1 MSEYDEAFAAPA
13 EAPKIDVVGHA
24 ERYVIGALLK
34 DTSILRDVQEEVVP
48 RDFSDMRLGDIYRG
62 IVQMVADR
70 APVNY
75 VTVADKLNSWD
86 VRGID
91 LVNLSQWADEVTT
104 ASSAPYYAKRVRE
117 AALARAHAKVG
128 EQLQSGVLSGTDAI
142 EALKSIRDRDAAG
155 VDTARTLRELLDVP
169 ESEDAYDWTIPDLLE
184 RKDRLML
191 SAGEGVGKSTFLR
204 QIAVLSAAGIH
215 PIRFSPMEPI
225 RVLVVDAENSE
236 RQWRRAVRGLA
247 AEAELR
253 GQRDPRDHMTVECVS
268 VMDIT
273 TAEAQ
278 GTLHRWVDQAKPD
291 LLILGPL
298 YRVTRGSLNNDDDVA
313 PVLAALDGLRERDLT
328 MLIEVHA
335 GHARSSS
342 GERELRPRGSSAL
355 LGWPEFGLGLR
366 KTKGDQGKRAVYEL
380 ARWRGDRD
388 RRSWPAHLVRG
399 QVWPWE
405 EAGY

>member
-1 MSEYDEAFAAPA
+1 VSDYDDAFAVPEAAAPV
-13 EAPKIDVVGHA
+13 DVIGHA
-24 ERYVIGALLK
+24 ERYVIGSLLK
-34 DTSILRDVQEEVVP
+34 DLSVLLPVKEEVVP
-48 RDFSDMRLGDIYRG
+48 RDFADMRLGDIYAG
-62 IVQMVADR
+62 IVRMAADR
-70 APVNY
+70 KPVNY
-75 VTVADKLNSWD
+75 ITVADQLAAWD

-91 LVNLSQWADEVTT
+91 LINLSQWVDEVST
-104 ASSAPYYAKRVRE
+104 ASNAPYFAKRVRE
-117 AALARAHAKVG
+117 ASVLRAHAKVG
-128 EQLQSGVLSGTDAI
+128 EQLQSGVLSATDAI
-142 EALKSIRDRDAAG
+142 EALKAIRDRDSAG

-191 SAGEGVGKSTFLR
+191 SAGEGLGKSTMLR

-215 PIRFSPMEPI
+215 PFRFSPMEPI
-225 RVLVVDAENSE
+225 SVLVVDAENSAK
-236 RQWRRAVRGLA
+236 QWRRSVRSLA

-253 GQRDPRDHMTVECVS
+253 GARNPADHLTLECVS

-273 TAEAQ
+273 RPENV
-278 GTLHRWVDQAKPD
+278 GTLHRWIDQAKPD

-298 YRVTRGSLNNDDDVA
+298 YRMTKGSLNNDDDVA
-313 PVLAALDGLRERDLT
+313 PVLAALDSLRERDLT

-366 KTKGDQGKRAVYEL
+366 KTKGDQGNRAVYEL

-388 RRSWPAHLVRG
+388 RRHWPAHLVRG

-405 EAGY
+405 DAGY